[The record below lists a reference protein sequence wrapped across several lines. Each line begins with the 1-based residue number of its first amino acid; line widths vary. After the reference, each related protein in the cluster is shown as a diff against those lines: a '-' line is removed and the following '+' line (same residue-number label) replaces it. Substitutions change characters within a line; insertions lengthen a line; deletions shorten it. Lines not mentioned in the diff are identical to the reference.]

1 MNECNV
7 VGTIGNIKIDRF
19 AKKDG
24 TGDVVKAS
32 ISLATRKEG
41 AKKGDNDTEWI
52 PAIAL
57 GKPAE
62 LIEQYLE
69 KGQKLGVT
77 GQFTT
82 DSWEKDG
89 VKQYKSYIKVNR
101 IHFVGGGSGNSQA
114 AQVDDGVDDGDL
126 PPF

>member
-7 VGTIGNIKIDRF
+7 VGTIGNVKIDRF
-19 AKKDG
+19 PKKDG
-24 TGDVVKAS
+24 SGDVVKAS
-32 ISLATRKEG
+32 VSLATRKEG
-41 AKKGDNDTEWI
+41 AKKGDNDTEWV
-52 PAIAL
+52 PVIAL

-62 LIEQYLE
+62 LIEQYLD

-101 IHFVGGGSGNSQA
+101 IHFVGGGSGNTQEA
-114 AQVDDGVDDGDL
+114 AADDGIDDDEL